1 MPKSKALY
9 YEFEEHYHY
18 LLPINSLH
26 RKMGKN
32 SFPKTV
38 QFNLTTTCSHAL
50 PQIKEQVEHAVAMLE
65 TGKKLD
71 QINFRKDFWDCYRG

>member
-1 MPKSKALY
+1 MRKSKALY
-9 YEFEEHYHY
+9 YEFEKHYHY
-18 LLPINSLH
+18 LLLIKTLL

-50 PQIKEQVEHAVAMLE
+50 PQIKEQVEHAVAILD

-71 QINFRKDFWDCYRG
+71 QINFRKDFWDCYWG

>member
-1 MPKSKALY
+1 
-9 YEFEEHYHY
+9 
-18 LLPINSLH
+18 
-26 RKMGKN
+26 MGKN

-50 PQIKEQVEHAVAMLE
+50 PQIEEQVEHAVAILE

-71 QINFRKDFWDCYRG
+71 QINFHKDLWDCYWG